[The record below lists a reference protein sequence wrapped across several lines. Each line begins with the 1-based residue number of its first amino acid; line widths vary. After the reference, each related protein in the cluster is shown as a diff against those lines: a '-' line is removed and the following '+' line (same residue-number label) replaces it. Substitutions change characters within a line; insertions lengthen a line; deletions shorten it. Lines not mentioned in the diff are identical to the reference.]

1 MNPVNKGYNLYNQGA
16 RVYSDTQTQT
26 QPTSTKPTAAQPAQP
41 QKVEAAKT
49 LAAPTQADKVSISDS
64 GRAAV
69 AQNKDSFVNAI
80 MKAGYSREAAEAR
93 FGKLQSQRND
103 ATAAPSTTTAKAAT
117 TVNVAG
123 AANSAATPATA
134 ATSLTQPVN
143 NANKTSNLNAN
154 STSEQPENKALDRFV
169 SGFTKSGYSKE
180 QAISAYNTYAALAN
194 QQGVRA

>member
-103 ATAAPSTTTAKAAT
+103 ATTAPSNTTA

-123 AANSAATPATA
+123 AANSAAAPATA

-194 QQGVRA
+194 QQGIRA

>member
-49 LAAPTQADKVSISDS
+49 LAAPSQADKVSISDS

-103 ATAAPSTTTAKAAT
+103 AATAPNTSTAKPAT
-117 TVNVAG
+117 TVGVTD
-123 AANSAATPATA
+123 AANTAAASATA
-134 ATSLTQPVN
+134 ATSLTQPVSN
-143 NANKTSNLNAN
+143 TSKSSSLSAN

-180 QAISAYNTYAALAN
+180 QAISAYNTYAALAS
-194 QQGVRA
+194 QQGIRA